1 MKIDVL
7 TLFPDM
13 FKGILNESMIK
24 IALKKKLVEI
34 NIHNLRKWAND
45 KHKTADDKPYGGGA
59 GMVIKVEP
67 VFKALV
73 DIVGKNKI
81 KALLNKIKHS
91 SSIKIILLTP
101 KGITYEQNVAKKLS
115 KLKQI
120 ILVCG
125 HYEGFDERIRNF
137 VTDEISVGDYIMTG
151 GEIPAMAII
160 DSVTRLIPGVLGG
173 STSTKYESF
182 ENNLL
187 EHPHYTR
194 PREFESMKVPNVLLS
209 GDHKKI
215 FDWREKEAM
224 KSTKK
229 RRKDLFKK
237 NREEKK

>member
-1 MKIDVL
+1 
-7 TLFPDM
+7 
-13 FKGILNESMIK
+13 
-24 IALKKKLVEI
+24 
-34 NIHNLRKWAND
+34 
-45 KHKTADDKPYGGGA
+45 
-59 GMVIKVEP
+59 
-67 VFKALV
+67 
-73 DIVGKNKI
+73 
-81 KALLNKIKHS
+81 
-91 SSIKIILLTP
+91 
-101 KGITYEQNVAKKLS
+101 
-115 KLKQI
+115 
-120 ILVCG
+120 
-125 HYEGFDERIRNF
+125 
-137 VTDEISVGDYIMTG
+137 
-151 GEIPAMAII
+151 MAII